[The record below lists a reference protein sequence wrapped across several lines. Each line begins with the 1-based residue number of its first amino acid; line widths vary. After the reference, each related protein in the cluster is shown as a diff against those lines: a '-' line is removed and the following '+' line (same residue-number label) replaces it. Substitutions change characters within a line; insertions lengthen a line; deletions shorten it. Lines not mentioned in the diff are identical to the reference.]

1 MKPIKASIRFTS
13 QTTVAEFIDW
23 WLMTEVRHRLR
34 SGSLDEAR
42 TRLARL
48 KDLRHEPL
56 ADVTLEDLIS
66 WRSGLL
72 DELAASTVANTRV
85 TVRQMF
91 RRAVQ
96 LGVIPFSPAAEL
108 LPPKLDTKPG
118 RALAALE
125 VPRLLE
131 ATADLRYGAVV
142 HILFTQG
149 PRVSEALGLS
159 WDDIDVAAATATV
172 RRAVTYDKTHG
183 THLGPP
189 KTDGAEGI
197 HHLSP
202 GAMEAIAE
210 WRIVDR

>member
-96 LGVIPFSPAAEL
+96 